1 MHDTSMQLEVS
12 LNATRNNLK
21 ERQSII
27 EALECEV
34 KSKTELITRLENDLK
49 NNNDDVLEEN
59 DKNLINQGISK
70 SVVRNECSQIIVD
83 ETDERNHY
91 CTKVRT
97 LEDIIEEKEKR
108 IVQLE
113 DGLRDTVQISTEREH
128 VLQKEEA
135 KRRQIMEKVSRVDF
149 IFFIFWKT

>member
-1 MHDTSMQLEVS
+1 MQLEVS
-12 LNATRNNLK
+12 LKATRNDLK

-70 SVVRNECSQIIVD
+70 SVARNECSQIILD
-83 ETDERNHY
+83 ETDY

-97 LEDIIEEKEKR
+97 LEDIIEEKERR

-113 DGLRDTVQISTEREH
+113 DGLRDTVQISTEREQ

-149 IFFIFWKT
+149 LYIF